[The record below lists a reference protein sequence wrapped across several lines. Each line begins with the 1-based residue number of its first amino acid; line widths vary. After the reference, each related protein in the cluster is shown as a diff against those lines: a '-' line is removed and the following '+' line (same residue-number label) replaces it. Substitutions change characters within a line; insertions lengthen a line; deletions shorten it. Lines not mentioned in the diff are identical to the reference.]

1 MAAATSILSKSHQ
14 AKQQASRVNKAF
26 KDLSFLM
33 IANPTTKYTIQS
45 IRVALEKSVMVLS
58 NLWMG
63 SWLHQ
68 MEIGFVFPWSGVGIN
83 LSMFYLEHAEISIIW
98 RF

>member
-1 MAAATSILSKSHQ
+1 MASAATILSKSHQ
-14 AKQQASRVNKAF
+14 AKQQGSRVKTKLLNSC
-26 KDLSFLM
+26 LFLM
-33 IANPTTKYTIQS
+33 IANPATESTIQS

-68 MEIGFVFPWSGVGIN
+68 MEIGFVFP
-83 LSMFYLEHAEISIIW
+83 
-98 RF
+98 